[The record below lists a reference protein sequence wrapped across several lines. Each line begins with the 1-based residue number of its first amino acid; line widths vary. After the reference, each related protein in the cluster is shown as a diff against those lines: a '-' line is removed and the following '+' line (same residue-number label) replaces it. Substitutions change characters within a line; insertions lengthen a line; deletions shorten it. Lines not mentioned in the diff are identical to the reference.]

1 MIKIMNRLPKFF
13 TFYLLLFT
21 LPLFASAQI
30 RKVTLEECLQGA
42 ALQNRTLQNAALSI
56 QMAEEQKKEA
66 FTKYFPEIS
75 ANVMAF
81 RAFDKMVKADGY
93 YPQEFVALQQVNPE
107 LAALAGQPFA
117 VRELN
122 GGYAVSGQ
130 LVQPIFVGGQI
141 VNGNRLASIGQEVA
155 ELQMLLQTKEVLQKV
170 TENYYAIV
178 KLKLNM
184 ATLATARTHLE
195 TIYKEVESY
204 VNAGVTTR
212 NDLMKVRL
220 KMQELSSD
228 SLKVAN
234 AHYVMCLLLAQQTG
248 MTGERI
254 DVQVSLDN
262 ANENPMTVYLAPE
275 EAVQLRQELALAQ
288 KGVEAGKLKVRIE
301 RGKLLPSVA
310 VGLTGGHIG
319 MGGLSDVTKSLIG
332 SSINSGMV
340 FGTVNV
346 PLTAWWGGSHSIKRQ
361 KLAMQQSQNQLQDAR
376 EQLAID
382 VEAAW
387 SSLMEAYKQIEIA
400 QTSVNEATE
409 NMRMSMDKY
418 RMGTE
423 ILSDLLDS
431 ETLLRKSQNLLSQ
444 ARADYMVKRADY
456 IRKTR

>member
-21 LPLFASAQI
+21 LPLFASAQV

-204 VNAGVTTR
+204 VSAGVTTR